1 MMKKAILLAG
11 SFLALLGVGYAFAA
25 GMTIALT
32 ANGPQPAIAT
42 VAWGDTVTFSNADAK
57 AHQVAIPRV
66 AVQTPEI
73 PPGGKF
79 EYVFN
84 GRQGNY
90 GYRQMGGGPNKPGT
104 IVVEVK
110 GAVTLT
116 AKPEV
121 VPWGGTVRFA
131 GKSSFPGLPVNLTSY
146 PVGGG
151 SADWSQVGTVA
162 AGADGTFVFSV
173 RPQAGARYRAQVAAD
188 QLRSEP
194 VLVSVKPVVTARAL
208 ARRAKTGRPVTITGR
223 ITPVKSA
230 KMVDLERFD
239 ARGSRWVSELRQKV
253 SATGRATFKWKTR
266 QGKTRLRVGVLPR
279 SLAPGWA
286 ASASTAFT
294 VTGVGEPPRRRG

>member
-1 MMKKAILLAG
+1 MKKGILLAVL
-11 SFLALLGVGYAFAA
+11 FLTLLGAGYAVAA
-25 GMTIALT
+25 GMTITLT
-32 ANGPQPAIAT
+32 ADGPQPGVAT

-66 AVQTPEI
+66 AVQSPEI
-73 PPGGKF
+73 PPGGTF

-104 IVVEVK
+104 IVVAVK
-110 GAVTLT
+110 GTVTLT

-131 GKSSFPGLPVNLTSY
+131 GKSSFPGLPVNLMAY

-162 AGADGTFVFSV
+162 AGADGTFAFAV

-188 QLRSEP
+188 QLHSAL

-230 KMVDLERFD
+230 IMVDLERFD
-239 ARGSRWVSELRQKV
+239 PRRNRWGSELRQKV
-253 SATGRATFKWKTR
+253 SATGRATFKWKALK
-266 QGKTRLRVGVLPR
+266 GKTRLRVAVLPR

-286 ASASTAFT
+286 SSASTPFT
-294 VTGVGEPPRRRG
+294 VTGVGEPARRR